1 MSQSEA
7 GQQIDNRIL
16 LNLTAADREQLL
28 PHLEPVHLSFGH
40 VLYNINA
47 PIDYVYFH
55 NTGMSSLISY
65 TQEGGNIEVG
75 MVGYEGVTGLQAF
88 LGTGISEHHAV
99 IQLADDGLRM
109 PADQFRQACAQLPS
123 LQTVM
128 LRYTQSMMTQLTQSV
143 VCSRF
148 HSIEQRLCRWLLTSQ
163 DAVRSDD
170 IRLTQEF
177 LAAMLGVNRPG
188 VTIAARLI
196 QNTGMIEYSRG
207 RIKILDRQG
216 LEASSCECYAA
227 VARAFSWLY
236 ADQGNP
242 SPRD

>member
-1 MSQSEA
+1 MSHTES
-7 GQQIDNRIL
+7 GQQIENRIL
-16 LNLTAADREQLL
+16 LNLPAADREQLL
-28 PHLEPVHLSFGH
+28 PHLEPIHLPFGH
-40 VLYNINA
+40 VLYHIGA

-55 NTGMSSLISY
+55 NHGMSSLISY

-88 LGTGISEHHAV
+88 LGLPISEHHAV
-99 IQLADDGLRM
+99 MQLADDGLRM
-109 PADQFRQACAQLPS
+109 PADQFKQACHQLAS
-123 LQTVM
+123 LEALM
-128 LRYTQSMMTQLTQSV
+128 LRYTRAMMTQLTQSV

-170 IRLTQEF
+170 IHLTQEF

-196 QNTGMIEYSRG
+196 QNTGMIDYNRG
-207 RIKILDRQG
+207 RIRILDRQG
-216 LEASSCECYAA
+216 LEAASCECYA
-227 VARAFSWLY
+227 VIARAFAWLL
-236 ADQGNP
+236 AA
-242 SPRD
+242 

>member
-1 MSQSEA
+1 MSNTES
-7 GQQIDNRIL
+7 GQQIANRIL

-28 PHLEPVHLSFGH
+28 PQLEPIHLPFGQ
-40 VLYNINA
+40 VLYPIGA

-55 NTGMSSLISY
+55 NRGMSSLISY

-88 LGTGISEHHAV
+88 LGGGLSEHQATM
-99 IQLADDGLRM
+99 QLADDALRI
-109 PADQFRQACAQLPS
+109 PADPFRQACHQLAS

-143 VCSRF
+143 VCARF

-170 IRLTQEF
+170 IHLTQEF

-196 QNTGMIEYSRG
+196 QSTGMIDYSRG
-207 RIKILDRQG
+207 HIRILDRQG
-216 LEASSCECYAA
+216 LEAASCECYAII
-227 VARAFSWLY
+227 ARAFAWLL
-236 ADQGNP
+236 AA
-242 SPRD
+242 

>member
-1 MSQSEA
+1 MSNSES
-7 GQQIDNRIL
+7 GQQIENRIL

-28 PHLEPVHLSFGH
+28 PHLEPVQLPFGH
-40 VLYNINA
+40 ILYNINA
-47 PIDYVYFH
+47 PIDYVHFH
-55 NTGMSSLISY
+55 NRGMSSLISY

-88 LGTGISEHHAV
+88 LGPPVSEHHAV
-99 IQLADDGLRM
+99 MQLADDGHRM
-109 PADQFRQACAQLPS
+109 PADLFKQACHQLPS
-123 LQTVM
+123 LQAVM
-128 LRYTQSMMTQLTQSV
+128 LRYTHSMMTQITQSV

-148 HSIEQRLCRWLLTSQ
+148 HSIEQRLCRWLLTSR

-216 LEASSCECYAA
+216 LEASSCECYAVIA
-227 VARAFSWLY
+227 GAFRWLY
-236 ADQGNP
+236 PA
-242 SPRD
+242 

>member
-1 MSQSEA
+1 MSNSESA
-7 GQQIDNRIL
+7 QQIENRII
-16 LNLTAADREQLL
+16 LNLTPADREQLL
-28 PHLEPVHLSFGH
+28 PHLEPIHLAFGR
-40 VLYNINA
+40 VLYNIGA
-47 PIDYVYFH
+47 PVDYVYFH
-55 NTGMSSLISY
+55 NRGMSSLISY

-88 LGTGISEHHAV
+88 LGPAVSEHHAV
-99 IQLADDGLRM
+99 MQLADDSHRL
-109 PADQFRQACAQLPS
+109 PADLFKQACGRLPS
-123 LQTVM
+123 LQAVV
-128 LRYTQSMMTQLTQSV
+128 LRYTHSMMTQLTQSV

-207 RIKILDRQG
+207 RIRILDRQG
-216 LEASSCECYAA
+216 LEAASCECYA
-227 VARAFSWLY
+227 VINRAFKWLY
-236 ADQGNP
+236 PA
-242 SPRD
+242 

>member
-1 MSQSEA
+1 MSHSES

-28 PHLEPVHLSFGH
+28 PHLEPIHLPFGRI
-40 VLYNINA
+40 LYNLNA

-88 LGTGISEHHAV
+88 LGTGIADHHAV
-99 IQLADDGLRM
+99 MQLADDGLRM
-109 PADQFRQACAQLPS
+109 PADQFKQACSQLLS

-128 LRYTQSMMTQLTQSV
+128 LRYTQSMMMQFTQSV

-216 LEASSCECYAA
+216 LKASSCECYATIA
-227 VARAFSWLY
+227 EAFRWLY
-236 ADQGNP
+236 SAPGNP
-242 SPRD
+242 SLHD